1 MRARSTCEITA
12 IALGFC
18 ILSLVA
24 CSGTTKQ
31 SAAEIPHYEELRRL
45 KVEKAANEA
54 RKSLES
60 GDSRLLA
67 VEGYAID
74 VPGVEED
81 WTKTQATCGIK
92 VIEGTSDAINSPQQ
106 KQLIDNARAYAER
119 YNQSIASEMRK
130 QRESKCRP
138 IPRVH

>member
-1 MRARSTCEITA
+1 MRARSTREITA

-18 ILSLVA
+18 ILSIA
-24 CSGTTKQ
+24 ASSGTTKQ
-31 SAAEIPHYEELRRL
+31 GATEIPYYEELQRL

-81 WTKTQATCGIK
+81 STKIHATCGIK
-92 VIEGTSDAINSPQQ
+92 IIQGTSDAINSPQQ

-130 QRESKCRP
+130 RRESNCRP
-138 IPRVH
+138 TPRDH